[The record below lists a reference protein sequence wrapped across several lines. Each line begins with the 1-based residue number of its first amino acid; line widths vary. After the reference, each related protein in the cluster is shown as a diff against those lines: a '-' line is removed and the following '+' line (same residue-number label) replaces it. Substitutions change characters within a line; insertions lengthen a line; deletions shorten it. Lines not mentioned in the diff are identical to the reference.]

1 MEKYNLITRIF
12 LVAPIIIIMG
22 FVWGLIG
29 LFSTRS
35 LGKVLKQT
43 GENLLNE

>member
-1 MEKYNLITRIF
+1 MKKYNLLTRIV
-12 LVAPIIIIMG
+12 LVVPAVIVAG
-22 FVWGLIG
+22 FIWAFIG
-29 LFSTRS
+29 LFSVER